1 MGAGGQSAF
10 LHGDE
15 KKMRIARALATA
27 GLGSRRKCEE
37 LVTNGAI
44 SVNGEV
50 VYDLGRQ
57 VDFEQDAIAYRNKV
71 LSLAPRIYYL
81 LNKPE
86 GYVVT
91 AQDEH
96 AKKTV
101 FDLLPRQLVAST
113 RQASSNRVRVFPVG
127 RLDKDSSGLL
137 LMTNDGELANRLI
150 HPRYHVEKWYRV
162 RLHRAWQSR
171 DRVKALEGF
180 HSYDGFL
187 RLEEV
192 RPISP
197 RMVLVELRE
206 GKKRQI
212 RRVFQR
218 LEYSVLQLQRFSFGP
233 LKIGTLMPGQG
244 RFLTSYEARRL
255 RELVGL

>member
-1 MGAGGQSAF
+1 MAS
-10 LHGDE
+10 
-15 KKMRIARALATA
+15 A
-27 GLGSRRKCEE
+27 GLGSRRKCEVF
-37 LVTNGAI
+37 VTNGAI

-50 VYDLGRQ
+50 VQDLGRQ
-57 VDFEQDAIAYRNKV
+57 VDFQKDTIMYRSKV
-71 LSLAPRIYYL
+71 LRMAPHVYYI

-91 AQDEH
+91 AQDVH

-101 FDLLPRQLVAST
+101 FDLLPRHLVTAT
-113 RQASSNRVRVFPVG
+113 RQSATNRVRVFPVG

-150 HPRYHVEKWYRV
+150 HPRYHVEKWYQV
-162 RLHRAWQSR
+162 KLHRAWDAR
-171 DRVKALEGF
+171 DRNRVLEGF

-187 RLEEV
+187 KLEEI

-197 RMVLVELRE
+197 RILMVELRE

-212 RRVFQR
+212 RRVLQR
-218 LEYSVLQLQRFSFGP
+218 FDYDVVMLNRFSFGP
-233 LKIGTLMPGQG
+233 LKLGHLPPGQG
-244 RFLTSYEARRL
+244 RFLTSFEAREL
-255 RELVGL
+255 RKAVDL

>member
-1 MGAGGQSAF
+1 
-10 LHGDE
+10 
-15 KKMRIARALATA
+15 MRIAHALASA
-27 GLGSRRKCEE
+27 GLGSRRKCEVF
-37 LVTNGAI
+37 VTNGAI

-50 VYDLGRQ
+50 VQDLGRQ
-57 VDFEQDAIAYRNKV
+57 VDFVNDTIMYRQKV
-71 LSLAPRIYYL
+71 LQLAPHVYYL

-91 AQDEH
+91 AQDMH

-101 FDLLPRQLVAST
+101 FDLLPRHLVNAT
-113 RQASSNRVRVFPVG
+113 RQTSTNRVRVFPVG

-137 LMTNDGELANRLI
+137 LMTNDGDLANRLI
-150 HPRYHVEKWYRV
+150 HPRFHVEKWYQV
-162 RLHRAWQSR
+162 KLNCAWDER
-171 DRVKALEGF
+171 DRNNVLEGF

-187 RLEEV
+187 KVEEV

-197 RMVLVELRE
+197 RVLMVELRE

-218 LEYSVLQLQRFSFGP
+218 FGYDVVMLNRYSFGP
-233 LKIGTLMPGQG
+233 LKLGHLAPGQG
-244 RFLTSYEARRL
+244 RFLTSYEAREL
-255 RELVGL
+255 RKAVELQ

>member
-1 MGAGGQSAF
+1 
-10 LHGDE
+10 
-15 KKMRIARALATA
+15 MRIAHALASA
-27 GLGSRRKCEE
+27 GLGSRRKCEVF
-37 LVTNGAI
+37 VTNGAI

-50 VYDLGRQ
+50 VQDLGRQ
-57 VDFEQDAIAYRNKV
+57 VDFQKDTIMYRQKV
-71 LSLAPRIYYL
+71 LELAPHVYYL

-91 AQDEH
+91 AQDLH

-101 FDLLPRQLVAST
+101 FDLLPRHLVNAT
-113 RQASSNRVRVFPVG
+113 RQSATNRVRVFPVG
-127 RLDKDSSGLL
+127 RLDKDTSGLL

-150 HPRYHVEKWYRV
+150 HPRYHVEKWYQV
-162 RLHRAWQSR
+162 KLHRAWDVR
-171 DRVKALEGF
+171 DRHKVLEGF

-187 RLEEV
+187 KRDER

-197 RMVLVELRE
+197 RIVMVELRE

-218 LEYSVLQLQRFSFGP
+218 FEYTVVMLNRYSFGP
-233 LKIGTLMPGQG
+233 LKLGHLAPGQG
-244 RFLTSYEARRL
+244 RFLTSFEAR
-255 RELVGL
+255 ELHKAVDL